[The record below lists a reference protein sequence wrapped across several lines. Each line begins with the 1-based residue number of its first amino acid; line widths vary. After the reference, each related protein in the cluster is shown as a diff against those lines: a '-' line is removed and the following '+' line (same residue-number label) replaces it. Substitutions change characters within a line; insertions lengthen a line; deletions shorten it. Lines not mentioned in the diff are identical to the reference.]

1 MLTLEA
7 VTQQNVA
14 AFGGVLAR
22 CWRETYAGLVPASYL
37 AQLTPESRAARFAE
51 EIEWSPE
58 QFYLARANG
67 APAGALI
74 LSPPAAAGDAGE
86 VQALYLLRAFQ
97 GCGGGRQLLAFAAG
111 RLRARGCTRLVLWVL
126 AGNRAA
132 RGFYAHMG
140 LTPDGIRSQIT
151 LGAPLP
157 LLRYAC
163 PLGAVAPAWAAK

>member
-1 MLTLEA
+1 MLTLEP

-22 CWRETYAGLVPASYL
+22 CWHEAYAGLVPQSYL

-58 QFYLARANG
+58 QFYLARAGG

-74 LSPPAAAGDAGE
+74 LSLPDQGAGLGE

-97 GCGGGRQLLAFAAG
+97 GYGGGRQLLAFAAG
-111 RLRARGCTRLVLWVL
+111 RLRALGCARMVLWVL
-126 AGNRAA
+126 EGNRAA

-140 LTPDGIRSQIT
+140 LAADGAHSQIT
-151 LGAPLP
+151 LGAPLWVV
-157 LLRYAC
+157 RYAC
-163 PLGAVAPAWAAK
+163 SLADIAPACPA